1 MITLAVP
8 SVIVNPIGSC
18 LKPELKLII
27 FNLFQSGILS
37 SESVKPPPEEETSGK
52 VCVALDAFLYDEV
65 DEEKF
70 VAEGTLSRLEFKSL
84 RGGLIMLNVKSI
96 KSNEYL

>member
-1 MITLAVP
+1 ML
-8 SVIVNPIGSC
+8 NH
-18 LKPELKLII
+18 
-27 FNLFQSGILS
+27 FQSGILS

-96 KSNEYL
+96 KSKEYL